1 MTAKRIFDFLL
12 SLVLSIVLL
21 IPLIIV
27 WLILS
32 LYMCSNGMFLQTR
45 IGQHGNFF
53 TIYKFK
59 TFLNNNKVSSLGNIL
74 RKTKIDE
81 LPQLINILKGDMSFV
96 GPRPDIPGYY
106 DLLEG
111 ENRKLLK
118 LKPGITSEAS
128 LKYINEKQILALQ
141 EFPKQYNDN
150 IIFPDKIKLNLHYY
164 YNRNVILDM
173 KIIFK
178 TIKKL
183 SII

>member
-1 MTAKRIFDFLL
+1 MISKRVFDFLL
-12 SLVLSIVLL
+12 SLVLSIILL
-21 IPLIIV
+21 IPLTIF

-32 LYMCSNGMFLQTR
+32 LYLGSNGVFFQTR
-45 IGQHGNFF
+45 IGQFGKSF

-59 TFLNNNKVSSLGNIL
+59 TFLDNKKVSRLGIIL

-81 LPQLINILKGDMSFV
+81 LPQLFNILKGDMSFV

-111 ENRKLLK
+111 ESRKLLK

-128 LKYINEKQILALQ
+128 LKYINEEQMLVLQ
-141 EFPKQYNDN
+141 QFPQKYNDD
-150 IIFPDKIKLNLHYY
+150 IIFLDKIKLNLHYY
-164 YNRNVILDM
+164 YNRNFILDL

-178 TIKKL
+178 TIKLLIK
-183 SII
+183 